1 MDAQGQ
7 LIDSNLGPACTAAL
21 EEHAHAISGV
31 RVCTANSL
39 CRYWSDA
46 PMDTAES
53 TEPVVLRGFLS
64 TDQCEAILREA
75 TAEGVFAPASDESIA
90 CDALRSVSQHVTL
103 SSEHVVLYMHR
114 DGWFPSMLPTIWLHL
129 LGGMRSQQGWV
140 EPDALLNVR
149 CIELHHYSE
158 SGCLLTPN
166 HRDNGSSLT
175 MSVLL
180 SESAAST
187 GGTFV
192 TYDEGMPIAHEMARG
207 DAILFPSE
215 KLHNV
220 TTVTSG
226 TRQSLVV
233 ELWPA
238 PTNVSNRFA

>member
-1 MDAQGQ
+1 MDARGE
-7 LIDSNLGPACTAAL
+7 LIDPHLSVACAAAL
-21 EEHAHAISGV
+21 EEHANATRGV

-39 CRYWSDA
+39 CRYWADEDMGA
-46 PMDTAES
+46 AEN

-64 TDQCEAILREA
+64 AQQCDAILQAA
-75 TAEGVFAPASDESIA
+75 TAKGVFEPADDEIA
-90 CDALRSVSQHVTL
+90 CDALRDVAHHVPL
-103 SSEHVVLYMHR
+103 SSEHIVLYMHR
-114 DGWFPSMLPTIWLHL
+114 EGWFPSTLPAIWSHV
-129 LGGMRSQQGWV
+129 LGGMRSQQPWV
-140 EPDALLNVR
+140 EPDAPLNVR
-149 CIELHHYSE
+149 CIELHHYSTG
-158 SGCLLTPN
+158 GCLLTPS

-180 SESAAST
+180 SETAAST

-207 DAILFPSE
+207 DAILFNSE

-238 PTNVSNRFA
+238 PTNASNRFA